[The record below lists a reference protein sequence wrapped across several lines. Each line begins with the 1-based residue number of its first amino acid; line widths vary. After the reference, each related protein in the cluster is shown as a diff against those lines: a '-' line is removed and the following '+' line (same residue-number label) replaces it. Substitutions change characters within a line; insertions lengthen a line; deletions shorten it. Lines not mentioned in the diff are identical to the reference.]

1 MRFRWL
7 SNDVSRDRIDQRII
21 QIVNEEKPQTVS
33 ELVRLVKKGSDLSD
47 EQILDRISYLQSDGR
62 IAIRP
67 EEFSPSDGLVAYL
80 RTDKAYWYWI
90 TLGVTLVATLFVFV
104 IPEDAAPLVYVRYV
118 FGAIFV
124 LWLPGYTFMK
134 ALFPGKELD
143 NIEQLAL
150 SVGMSLA
157 LVPLVG
163 LLLNYSPWGIRLL
176 PITFSLSALT
186 ITLATAAVVR
196 EHQTKK
202 SIASR

>member
-1 MRFRWL
+1 
-7 SNDVSRDRIDQRII
+7 
-21 QIVNEEKPQTVS
+21 VNEEKPQTVS

>member
-21 QIVNEEKPQTVS
+21 QIVKEEKPQTVS

-62 IAIRP
+62 IALRP

-163 LLLNYSPWGIRLL
+163 LLLNYSPWGITLV

-186 ITLATAAVVR
+186 IALATAAMVR

-202 SIASR
+202 NVAPR

>member
-21 QIVNEEKPQTVS
+21 QIVKEEKPQTVS

-62 IAIRP
+62 IALRP

-163 LLLNYSPWGIRLL
+163 LLLNYSPWGITLV

-186 ITLATAAVVR
+186 IALATAAMVR

-202 SIASR
+202 NIAPR

>member
-67 EEFSPSDGLVAYL
+67 EGFSPSDGLVAYL

-143 NIEQLAL
+143 IIEQLAL